1 MHVTLRGLIW
11 LLLATALTGAAQAL
25 AAGFV
30 VEDARTRLVDDVYR
44 LDAHVGFHL
53 SRAALE
59 ALENGVPLT
68 FSVEITIWRDRRY
81 WFDEL
86 VAKVTQRY
94 RLEYHALTSRYVL
107 MNMNLGTSTTF
118 DNLDEALSAMGDLK
132 NFPLVDR
139 NLIKDGESYE
149 GGIVARLDIE
159 TLPAPM
165 RPLAY
170 ISKGWRLTSDRYIW
184 SLQR

>member
-1 MHVTLRGLIW
+1 MHAALRGLIW
-11 LLLATALTGAAQAL
+11 MLLATALTGATQAL

-30 VEDARTRLVDDVYR
+30 VQDARTRLVDDVYR
-44 LDAHVGFHL
+44 LDAHVRFDL
-53 SRAALE
+53 SAAALE

-68 FSVEITIWRDRRY
+68 FSVEITIWRNRRY
-81 WFDEL
+81 WLDER
-86 VAKVTQRY
+86 VARVTQRY

-107 MNMNLGTSTTF
+107 MNMNSGASTTF
-118 DNLDEALSAMGDLK
+118 DNLDEALRSMGNLE
-132 NFPLVDR
+132 NFPLMDG
-139 NLIKDGESYE
+139 NLIRGGERYQ

-170 ISKGWRLTSDRYIW
+170 ISRGWRLTSDRYVW